1 MTRENRRSSFPP
13 ISVCNQAQQD
23 SQHLVEFQG
32 RTLCLWS
39 HPRVSCILHAL
50 FTALNVPRHVIASFD
65 VPWRIISGGK
75 FLAMEEI
82 VPPLAMLHVWT
93 GGLKGGKG
101 GFGAML
107 RAMAKQV
114 RLLFVR
120 VHSARLFCLESS
132 FQVKL
137 KILFVN

>member
-1 MTRENRRSSFPP
+1 MTRDNPRSSLHP
-13 ISVCNQAQQD
+13 IYVCGQAQQD

-39 HPRVSCILHAL
+39 PPRVSCILHAL
-50 FTALNVPRHVIASFD
+50 FTALNVPRHVIESFD

-75 FLAMEEI
+75 FLTMEEI

-114 RLLFVR
+114 RKLLVGL
-120 VHSARLFCLESS
+120 HCARLSCLKSS
-132 FQVKL
+132 FQAEL
-137 KILFVN
+137 EILVVN